1 MSSSLNV
8 NTRLYL
14 LSPKDPATSQ
24 VGNGNKVTIGVPGHA
39 MPLEGLLES
48 NFKHI
53 LNQIME
59 METEHILEFILAQ
72 LQQEATQPEFEGQ
85 KFALQLLNQ
94 VRALMKDLPGT

>member
-1 MSSSLNV
+1 
-8 NTRLYL
+8 
-14 LSPKDPATSQ
+14 
-24 VGNGNKVTIGVPGHA
+24 
-39 MPLEGLLES
+39 
-48 NFKHI
+48 
-53 LNQIME
+53 ME